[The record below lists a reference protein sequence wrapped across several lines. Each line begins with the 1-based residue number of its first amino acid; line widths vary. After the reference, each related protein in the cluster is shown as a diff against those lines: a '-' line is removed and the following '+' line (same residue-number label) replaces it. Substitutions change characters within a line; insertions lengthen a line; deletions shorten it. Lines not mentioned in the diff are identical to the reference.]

1 MAQSLIAQK
10 GLHGTTMKTVQ
21 QVGIST
27 KKHYQKKAREQKRY
41 ESTSTGR
48 KSDGES
54 TYSSSSDER
63 EFSIVREGYSSGQL
77 KLKIAKRRIKTCHP
91 ANFEMSTEVDA
102 NVESTT
108 ENARPSLKMVIKH
121 SQYNISSAGVFEAS
135 IGESRHEDSDK
146 KELEGD
152 ASSAKSYGAKSS
164 KKFASIINCSGVSR
178 EAEFYGDDINTN
190 YKSCRS
196 DAKECS
202 EVLFKFGVK
211 RERKNS
217 PVIDRENCKTT
228 RSELNERHSKFE
240 HPVFLESKTVD
251 FIAVKHSTKE
261 MGHHSDTELILSSE
275 AKYNTGK
282 KSRGKSAKERKTDKK
297 NYLQNVEIVNFGY
310 KACDTSSSKGKHVH
324 SSMVKRYVDTLSNNN
339 FPSDKNSCSNNRKS
353 HSKSE
358 SVVEP
363 LNVLPYSA
371 CHSSSLEC
379 DTILVNTM
387 SNVSPDSGIQSS
399 GDSPLQTSE
408 CSLFNVSSYTN
419 TDLSSQTCTEN
430 KFQDVKESES
440 THECCYSNI
449 YSSNSPCKY
458 RSEESN
464 NINSSPVMSLDRNE
478 DINFDVNENKLFHD
492 STKDFQ
498 MSHTPPQVKSPSDY
512 HYSDVID
519 EEENIYQS
527 KEMKKSKNF
536 DHGEKVNI
544 GDASNIN
551 QSIES
556 SVKKKQN
563 KNSSNEKHA
572 DSGKADSE
580 LQKLIQNVQDSIS
593 LQFQNIESDDLSD
606 LDFNDN
612 SIGKSFSDDKDSSKM
627 EIYDKDDTQFSADTV
642 MCSAQSDDCSNGSN
656 IPFENTE
663 TRKSNLNEYDDKQCN
678 SYDYDFDA
686 STSPAT
692 ITDYWSET
700 ICPASPNS
708 TNEENK
714 GSINMKSE
722 NSKTVETDINL
733 NDNTEIITNKQN
745 EFTNQIEKS
754 EKEITSLNCLE
765 DSIGIETITQPS
777 DSIKKKKK
785 MKHIKTKHDPV
796 FLADLDELVNLLQV
810 CYISKSLLNN
820 SSKHKENLLPT
831 IFRVKKLVKLNKDEQ
846 QKNNN
851 NKNVPTEKLIE
862 NEQGIKEKPKKSGRK
877 SNSVHSSLLSVSEEK
892 VEVSENCLPLKKRHH
907 RIDTLQHD
915 GECNRKDSSRQDNKS
930 VKSLSS
936 RKSAQM
942 IKDKNSVD
950 EAIEACINRYVKN
963 MTSDENEL
971 NDNCVS
977 NKQKSV
983 RGNVL
988 QKPFVANDSTSL
1000 NIEDS
1005 ANDDINN
1012 KDSANSIEETIESCI
1027 QKYICD
1033 DIETYDQSDTVSFE
1047 IANDNTKIDD
1057 SDSDDLPLSTLAE
1070 LSKKKQDS
1078 VCLSP
1083 KTENRE
1089 FNKTVAALKERQM
1102 KLLKSQICIQKL
1114 SSEEVKAPPKL
1125 RTRKMKRTRRAIKRQ
1140 KQVDENS
1147 NIFSSD
1153 ILDFEDVEY
1162 ENNTEIYCSKND
1174 KIQEIIEYVVNAAT
1188 KDEKVTEKCSVQDE
1202 IEESIVKRPKLYP
1215 NEIQSQPDYPQVIT
1229 VTESSTGRSSGQSE
1243 GKKLCKK
1250 EPRMPKKQYLKAG
1263 LYSSYFKQDGSS
1275 QGEHTEFADL
1285 NPDDQNIIQE
1295 WSQRQ
1300 ANSRKISKKTGKK
1313 SKLKDKLNNDC
1324 EQCLLPPPIHVGRY
1338 LRERQSDFLLPYDLW
1353 WLYKHKQLLYQI
1365 DPSTNY
1371 KKTRTNVY
1379 VDIKPVSRFE
1389 VQSCNCI
1396 RPKETTEK
1404 GCGPDCLNR
1413 IMYVECN
1420 PQLCP
1425 CGDQCS
1431 NERIQRHEWSPGL
1444 ERFMTADRGWGIRTT
1459 EAIKAGSFILEYLGE
1474 VVSEQQ
1480 FRQRMI
1486 ERYSNDRHHYCL
1498 NLDSGMVIDGYR
1510 MGGEGRFVNHSC
1522 EPNCEMQ
1529 KWSVNG
1535 VYRIGLFALK
1545 DIPPDTELCYDYNF
1559 HNFNMETL
1567 QECKC
1572 GSSKCRGFI
1581 GGRSQR
1587 FTTQVQQPQTRSE
1600 KKKKVGRPPLGSR
1613 KKIQATK
1620 RKPKIVPT
1628 TKIPPALSLK
1638 PISHQQRCFIQKHRC
1653 FLLRNYQKVRYA
1665 REHLHMLS
1673 QKHRKYLTKQEMA
1686 LLQSTGLVKIHS
1698 RTPSET

>member
-27 KKHYQKKAREQKRY
+27 KKHYQKKGREQKRY
-41 ESTSTGR
+41 ENTSTGR

-77 KLKIAKRRIKTCHP
+77 KLKIAKRRIKTTCHP

-102 NVESTT
+102 NVVESTA

-121 SQYNISSAGVFEAS
+121 SQYNVSSAGVFEAS
-135 IGESRHEDSDK
+135 MGDSRHEDADRND
-146 KELEGD
+146 LEGD
-152 ASSAKSYGAKSS
+152 AKSS
-164 KKFASIINCSGVSR
+164 GKKFASVINCSAVSR
-178 EAEFYGDDINTN
+178 EGEFYSDDVNAN
-190 YKSCRS
+190 YKNYRS
-196 DAKECS
+196 DSKECS
-202 EVLFKFGVK
+202 EVLFKFGMK
-211 RERKNS
+211 REKKNS
-217 PVIDRENCKTT
+217 PVVNRENCKTV
-228 RSELNERHSKFE
+228 RSELNERRSKFE
-240 HPVFLESKTVD
+240 RPVFSESKTVD
-251 FIAVKHSTKE
+251 FVAVKHGIKE

-275 AKYNTGK
+275 AKYNLGK
-282 KSRGKSAKERKTDKK
+282 KNRGKSAKERKSEKK
-297 NYLQNVEIVNFGY
+297 NYLQNIEIVNFGY
-310 KACDTSSSKGKHVH
+310 KACDASSSKGKHIHNSVI
-324 SSMVKRYVDTLSNNN
+324 KRYVDNDN
-339 FPSDKNSCSNNRKS
+339 FTSDKNNCSNNRKF

-363 LNVLPYSA
+363 LNVLAYSA
-371 CHSSSLEC
+371 CHSSNLEC

-419 TDLSSQTCTEN
+419 ADLSSQTCTES
-430 KFQDVKESES
+430 KFQHVKEGES
-440 THECCYSNI
+440 TPERCYSNI
-449 YSSNSPCKY
+449 YSSNSLCKY

-464 NINSSPVMSLDRNE
+464 NINSSPVMSIERNE
-478 DINFDVNENKLFHD
+478 ELNFNVNENKLFQD
-492 STKDFQ
+492 STEDFQ
-498 MSHTPPQVKSPSDY
+498 MSHTPQVKSPSDY
-512 HYSDVID
+512 QYNSDAVD
-519 EEENIYQS
+519 DDDKLYES
-527 KEMKKSKNF
+527 KEISNQEKKSINF
-536 DHGEKVNI
+536 DNSEKLNLC
-544 GDASNIN
+544 DASNN
-551 QSIES
+551 QSSEN
-556 SVKKKQN
+556 SVKKKQHR
-563 KNSSNEKHA
+563 NSSNERHA
-572 DSGKADSE
+572 DTGKADSE

-612 SIGKSFSDDKDSSKM
+612 SIGKSFTDDKDSSKVAM
-627 EIYDKDDTQFSADTV
+627 YDRDDTQFSADTV

-656 IPFENTE
+656 MPFENVE
-663 TRKSNLNEYDDKQCN
+663 SRKSSLNEYDDKQCN
-678 SYDYDFDA
+678 SYDYDFDV

-692 ITDYWSET
+692 ITGYWSET
-700 ICPASPNS
+700 ICLASPNS
-708 TNEENK
+708 TNDENK
-714 GSINMKSE
+714 SLVSTVNMKSE
-722 NSKTVETDINL
+722 SLKTVEL
-733 NDNTEIITNKQN
+733 DNHTSENAEVVTNKQTEVTDQTEEN
-745 EFTNQIEKS
+745 
-754 EKEITSLNCLE
+754 EKEVNMLDCLE
-765 DSIGIETITQPS
+765 DSAEIEQVTQLS
-777 DSIKKKKK
+777 EGTKKKKK

-796 FLADLDELVNLLQV
+796 FLADLDELINLLQI

-820 SSKHKENLLPT
+820 SLKHKENLLPS
-831 IFRVKKLVKLNKDEQ
+831 IFRVKNLVKINKEDHH
-846 QKNNN
+846 KTGN
-851 NKNVPTEKLIE
+851 NKNVSLENTIE
-862 NEQGIKEKPKKSGRK
+862 NEQGVKEKPKKNGRK
-877 SNSVHSSLLSVSEEK
+877 SNSVHSSLLPVSEEK

-907 RIDTLQHD
+907 RIDILQHD
-915 GECNRKDSSRQDNKS
+915 GECNRKDNFRLDSKS
-930 VKSLSS
+930 IKSISS
-936 RKSAQM
+936 RKSTQM
-942 IKDKNSVD
+942 VKDKNSVD

-963 MTSDENEL
+963 MTSNENEIY
-971 NDNCVS
+971 DNYVS
-977 NKQKSV
+977 CKQKSV
-983 RGNVL
+983 RGNVS
-988 QKPFVANDSTSL
+988 QKPYVVSTTSL
-1000 NIEDS
+1000 NEEDS
-1005 ANDDINN
+1005 VNENMND
-1012 KDSANSIEETIESCI
+1012 KDSNSIEEAIESCI
-1027 QKYICD
+1027 QKYSCD
-1033 DIETYDQSDTVSFE
+1033 DIEIYDQSESVSFE
-1047 IANDNTKIDD
+1047 VTNEDTKIDD

-1078 VCLSP
+1078 ACLSP
-1083 KTENRE
+1083 KTDNRE

-1102 KLLKSQICIQKL
+1102 KLLKSQICIQKI
-1114 SSEEVKAPPKL
+1114 SSEEVKPPPKL

-1140 KQVDENS
+1140 KPVDENS
-1147 NIFSSD
+1147 NMFPNSS

-1162 ENNTEIYCSKND
+1162 ENSTDVYCSKND
-1174 KIQEIIEYVVNAAT
+1174 KIEETIEYVVKSAT
-1188 KDEKVTEKCSVQDE
+1188 NDNEVTEKSFVQDE
-1202 IEESIVKRPKLYP
+1202 VEESIVKRPKLYP
-1215 NEIQSQPDYPQVIT
+1215 NETHTQPDYPQVIT

-1275 QGEHTEFADL
+1275 QGENAEFANL
-1285 NPDDQNIIQE
+1285 NPDDQNILQE

-1300 ANSRKISKKTGKK
+1300 ANSRKIYKKNGKK
-1313 SKLKDKLNNDC
+1313 SKFKDKISNEC

-1396 RPKETTEK
+1396 RPKEATEK

-1587 FTTQVQQPQTRSE
+1587 FTTQVQQPQTRNE

-1613 KKIQATK
+1613 KKVQATK

-1628 TKIPPALSLK
+1628 TKSSPALSLK

-1673 QKHRKYLTKQEMA
+1673 QKNRKQLTKQEMA